1 LWDAFARL
9 AAVSAGAV
17 ALQCDSGCEDEGQTS
32 GKWEV
37 YGGPSGPFRMDSRV
51 CKAAL
56 IAGVISSDGG
66 EVSAGGTCIDDNGTI
81 NVSNKISQ

>member
-1 LWDAFARL
+1 
-9 AAVSAGAV
+9 
-17 ALQCDSGCEDEGQTS
+17 
-32 GKWEV
+32 
-37 YGGPSGPFRMDSRV
+37 MDSRV